1 MHTGDGGVAL
11 APHRA
16 ALGAK
21 LTASE
26 PFIRRRRRQVSTNI
40 LQKKKKKH
48 SMTKEENYKLKLTR
62 TGPARLI
69 GRDRIFF

>member
-40 LQKKKKKH
+40 LQKKNN